1 MYRNRKS
8 RQKRRQRAVD
18 EQVGQ
23 INKGLDGMMLSTVLE
38 DNVAIMQNLFADVD
52 VFQVRR
58 LESRDG
64 GLRFALMYCD
74 GMINN
79 EFVEL
84 SIVSPLLSASVPEGD
99 ATDYLATQ
107 ALKVTEIKKTGDIR
121 EIVEG
126 VSYGST
132 LLFVDG
138 SAQALLMDTKGF
150 ETRAVAEPESERTLT
165 GPREGFNE
173 NLLTNL
179 TLLRRK
185 VRSNE
190 LR

>member
-79 EFVEL
+79 EFV
-84 SIVSPLLSASVPEGD
+84 
-99 ATDYLATQ
+99 
-107 ALKVTEIKKTGDIR
+107 
-121 EIVEG
+121 
-126 VSYGST
+126 
-132 LLFVDG
+132 
-138 SAQALLMDTKGF
+138 
-150 ETRAVAEPESERTLT
+150 
-165 GPREGFNE
+165 
-173 NLLTNL
+173 
-179 TLLRRK
+179 
-185 VRSNE
+185 
-190 LR
+190 